1 MVYKF
6 DANQLNG
13 ALRETMNRSN
23 AVIESIAELNRSKNM
38 RDELQDEANKAT
50 LENRELLKEIAEN
63 TAYLKKIVEIN
74 RETQLNT
81 EELNHIMRAIYDVS
95 KANSKEEADSFYAKA
110 LAAINS
116 SGETAGNI
124 VNLSSLL
131 LGLYE
136 VVCNFR

>member
-1 MVYKF
+1 MEISDDIRSQVEALSKF
-6 DANQLNG
+6 NERNLHQ
-13 ALRETMNRSN
+13 ALEN
-23 AVIESIAELNRSKNM
+23 AGEVDRVRAR
-38 RDELQDEANKAT
+38 LQDEANQAT

-136 VVCNFR
+136 VVCNFQ

>member
-6 DANQLNG
+6 DAERFNG

-23 AVIESIAELNRSKNM
+23 AAIESMAEFNRSKNM

-136 VVCNFR
+136 VVCNFQ

>member
-1 MVYKF
+1 MEISGDICSQVE
-6 DANQLNG
+6 
-13 ALRETMNRSN
+13 ALSN
-23 AVIESIAELNRSKNM
+23 FNSRNLHQALENAGEADRVRAR
-38 RDELQDEANKAT
+38 LQDEANRAT
-50 LENRELLKEIAEN
+50 IENRKLLKEIAEN

-74 RETQLNT
+74 RETQFNT

-136 VVCNFR
+136 VVCNFQ

>member
-1 MVYKF
+1 MEISG
-6 DANQLNG
+6 DIRSQ
-13 ALRETMNRSN
+13 ALEN
-23 AVIESIAELNRSKNM
+23 AGEADRVRAR
-38 RDELQDEANKAT
+38 LQDEANRAT
-50 LENRELLKEIAEN
+50 IENRKLLKEIAEN

-136 VVCNFR
+136 VVCNFQ

>member
-1 MVYKF
+1 MEISGDIRSQVE
-6 DANQLNG
+6 
-13 ALRETMNRSN
+13 ALSN
-23 AVIESIAELNRSKNM
+23 FNSRKLHQALENAGEADRVRAR
-38 RDELQDEANKAT
+38 LQDEANRAT
-50 LENRELLKEIAEN
+50 IENRKLLKEIAEN

-136 VVCNFR
+136 VVCNFQ

>member
-1 MVYKF
+1 MGISGDIRSQVE
-6 DANQLNG
+6 
-13 ALRETMNRSN
+13 ALSN
-23 AVIESIAELNRSKNM
+23 FNSRKLHQALENAGEADRVRAR
-38 RDELQDEANKAT
+38 LQDEANRAT
-50 LENRELLKEIAEN
+50 IENRKLLKEIAEN

-136 VVCNFR
+136 VVCNFQ

>member
-1 MVYKF
+1 MEISGDIRSQVE
-6 DANQLNG
+6 
-13 ALRETMNRSN
+13 ALSN
-23 AVIESIAELNRSKNM
+23 FNSRNLHQALENAGEADRVRAR
-38 RDELQDEANKAT
+38 LQDEANRAT
-50 LENRELLKEIAEN
+50 IENRKLLKEIAEN

-136 VVCNFR
+136 VVCNFQ